1 MKGPDTMP
9 VRVLFVCLGNI
20 CRSPM
25 AEGVLR
31 HLVDEAGLSDRI
43 EVDSAGTSSWHIGES
58 AHRGT
63 RNVLRQHGIAYD
75 GRARQ
80 ITPRDFDQFDYI
92 LAMDDANLADLRAM
106 LPNGSQAVVRRFLDF
121 ADGITTR
128 EVPDPYYDG
137 RFEEVYKLVRQG
149 AEGLLAHIRAEQG
162 L

>member
-1 MKGPDTMP
+1 MT

-25 AEGVLR
+25 AEGVFQK
-31 HLVDEAGLSDRI
+31 LVYDAGLSDAI
-43 EVDSAGTSSWHIGES
+43 LIDSAGTGSWHVGER

-63 RNVLRQHGIAYD
+63 LAILRKHGIEYD

-92 LAMDDANLADLRAM
+92 LTMDNENLADVRRMA
-106 LPNGSQAVVRRFLDF
+106 PDSSPAVIARFLDF
-121 ADGITTR
+121 ADDVRTR

-137 RFEEVYKLVRQG
+137 RFEEVYDLVRRG
-149 AEGLLAHIRAEQG
+149 AAGLLQHIRQEKG

>member
-1 MKGPDTMP
+1 MP

-25 AEGVLR
+25 AEAVFQ
-31 HLVDEAGLSDRI
+31 HVVDQAGLSSEI
-43 EVDSAGTSSWHIGES
+43 SVDSAGTSNWHVGEQ

-63 RNVLRQHGIAYD
+63 RSILRQHGIEYN

-80 ITPRDFDQFDYI
+80 IQPQDFDQFDYI
-92 LAMDDANLADLRAM
+92 LAMDDSNLSDLLSMMPANRR
-106 LPNGSQAVVRRFLDF
+106 AVVKRFLDF
-121 ADGITTR
+121 ADDVPIR

-137 RFEEVYKLVRQG
+137 RFQEVYDLVRKG
-149 AEGLLAHIRAEQG
+149 AEGLLQTIRQEKG